1 MSARHVVLRANASSA
16 VGIGH
21 VIRCRTLAEALV
33 SHGWQATLVSR
44 DLPDPLVRSLADSG
58 IGHAPLPPGSAT
70 ADESDLIGDLVGGT
84 DSLVVGDGYDL
95 DSSWFGAV
103 HERLPTATVMAID
116 DLADRPLPVDV
127 VLNQNLGADASAYV
141 RLIPGSATVLAGPR
155 FALLRPEFAQLRAQR
170 RHRDGRIDRILVFMS
185 GADASDVT
193 RRAVIAVGGLGRPVD
208 VVVGAAYPYLS
219 ELRTLAGT
227 QADTDVHVNTDS
239 MASLMDRAD
248 LAIGAAGSAT
258 WERCA
263 LGVPAVLVTLADN
276 QVPVGALLVE
286 AGAARSIGW
295 HSSITA
301 ADIERSVQSLCDDPE
316 RVISMG
322 TAAAAITDGRG
333 AERVVARIEAITARG
348 AGMT

>member
-1 MSARHVVLRANASSA
+1 MSARHVVLRADASSA

-21 VIRCRTLAEALV
+21 VVRCRTLAEALV
-33 SHGWQATLVSR
+33 GHGWQATLVSR
-44 DLPDPLVRSLADSG
+44 DLPDPLARSLAESG
-58 IGHAPLPPGSAT
+58 IGHAPLRAGSPT

-95 DSSWFGAV
+95 DSSWFEAV
-103 HERLPTATVMAID
+103 HDRLPTATVMAID

-127 VLNQNLGADASAYV
+127 VLNQNLGADVSAYA
-141 RLIPGSATVLAGPR
+141 RLIPGSATVLAGPQ
-155 FALLRPEFAQLRAQR
+155 FALLRPEFAQLRSR
-170 RHRDGRIDRILVFMS
+170 RRPRDGRIDRILVFMS

-219 ELRTLAGT
+219 ELRALAAT
-227 QADTDVHVNTDS
+227 QPATDVHVNTDS

-263 LGVPAVLVTLADN
+263 LGV
-276 QVPVGALLVE
+276 
-286 AGAARSIGW
+286 AGC
-295 HSSITA
+295 
-301 ADIERSVQSLCDDPE
+301 SL
-316 RVISMG
+316 
-322 TAAAAITDGRG
+322 
-333 AERVVARIEAITARG
+333 
-348 AGMT
+348 